1 MSDPAPG
8 RLRVAKMKRVVIGF
22 SEEVLAEIDGIGS
35 ETNQCRSD
43 VIRQACHMYLEEKKK
58 AVLREQMRVGYRRM
72 GEINRLLAEEIA
84 SDFDDMDFTGDETRE
99 DCISR
104 R

>member
-1 MSDPAPG
+1 MSDPVKG
-8 RLRVAKMKRVVIGF
+8 RWIMARMKRVVVGF
-22 SEEVLAEIDGIGS
+22 SEEVLAEIDGIGF

-43 VIRQACHMYLEEKKK
+43 VIRKACHMYLEEKKK
-58 AVLREQMRVGYRRM
+58 AALREQMKIGYRRM

-84 SDFDDMDFTGDETRE
+84 SDFDDIYFEGDESRE